1 MCHIITGIIWPWYL
15 AIVMNIIQN
24 LRPRPIFWQATKI
37 KKSVGLNTKNC
48 IANYCKNATRCRI
61 ATYQNLIGSAC
72 CAQKNPPCNAI
83 AGWPPNIL
91 RKKYQTLKLC
101 ICKEH
106 KCRPQR
112 EWLIPSPTRMA
123 WDYGAFVC
131 CVSRAPRHTT
141 THSRTSNQMI
151 AWLKSNTTFHQN
163 KNTRHAG
170 VFILVGVAGL

>member
-1 MCHIITGIIWPWYL
+1 MCHIITVIIWPWYL

-48 IANYCKNATRCRI
+48 IANYCKNAPRCRI
-61 ATYQNLIGSAC
+61 ATYQNLIESAC

-112 EWLIPSPTRMA
+112 EWLDCNSHRNAVGPFRR
-123 WDYGAFVC
+123 WL
-131 CVSRAPRHTT
+131 APARLLCKLLPLALISAPH
-141 THSRTSNQMI
+141 
-151 AWLKSNTTFHQN
+151 FH
-163 KNTRHAG
+163 H
-170 VFILVGVAGL
+170 